1 MTGGLGESIR
11 KGVGMIH
18 GTGEAIRGNFN
29 AAVDSASGDKAS
41 ATKNQEIA
49 QKGVDEW
56 DRGYRGH
63 GTYPSLF
70 YCQLSTTL
78 RILQVV
84 R

>member
-1 MTGGLGESIR
+1 MSIQ
-11 KGVGMIH
+11 VH

-29 AAVDSASGDKAS
+29 AAVDQAAGDKSS

-63 GTYPSLF
+63 GMQHLPGSVHNQLTFSSQHLAPSPP
-70 YCQLSTTL
+70 TA
-78 RILQVV
+78 
-84 R
+84 